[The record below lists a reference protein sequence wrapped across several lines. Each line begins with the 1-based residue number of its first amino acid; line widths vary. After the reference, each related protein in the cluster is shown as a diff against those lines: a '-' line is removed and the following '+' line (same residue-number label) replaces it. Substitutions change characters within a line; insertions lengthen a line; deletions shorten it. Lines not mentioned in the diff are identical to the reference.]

1 MDTVGKLPV
10 QPGPEKIPISE
21 AVRGDPRVEF
31 IGSFDEDRHLIR
43 LPIEAI
49 EHHEDLSRIRGD
61 DPESVDILAKSMQRC
76 GGAPLYSPLLF
87 IQLLVSGVLRFF
99 VADGHQRLRAAR
111 QNGDTHIICV
121 WVSRW
126 KTATDAVEACI
137 SANFARWEMGEND
150 VFSIISTG
158 KISNKEIQVLTGFS
172 ESKINRL
179 EIIAE
184 HPKLVPLVKEKLL
197 GATVAV
203 KLVKACNKNPDK
215 LNALVNTLTEKA
227 TYAKRDAE
235 VWRNRIRSDR
245 RRKYDASAKAKAD
258 PKSYFKDLDWASWE
272 FGLEGDDAVVA
283 GDDGQLRLNVDKEV
297 SERLDA
303 ARVGDSDEWRK
314 SYAIFGLFER
324 EHDRVHPEDLR
335 SVLDDWDDI
344 RLKLEAIYA
353 NRMKKQIGDPVIPT
367 TNPVHEVEPP
377 ESPTQQ
383 DAEMEFDASD
393 SGES

>member
-1 MDTVGKLPV
+1 MDKEGTMPV
-10 QPGPEKIPISE
+10 QSGPNEVPIIE
-21 AVRGDPRVEF
+21 TVRGDPRVEF
-31 IGSFDEDRHLIR
+31 IGSVDEDRHLVR
-43 LPIEAI
+43 LPIETV

-61 DPESVDILAKSMQRC
+61 DPESVDILAKSMKRS

-126 KTATDAVEACI
+126 QTAKDAMEECI

-172 ESKINRL
+172 ESKIGRL

-203 KLVKACNKNPDK
+203 KLVKACNRNPDK
-215 LNALVNTLTEKA
+215 LNALVNTLIEKA
-227 TYAKRDAE
+227 TRAKRKAE
-235 VWRNRIRSDR
+235 HWRNLIRNDR
-245 RRKYDASAKAKAD
+245 RRKYDKSARAKAD
-258 PKSYFKDLDWASWE
+258 PKSYFKDIDWASWE
-272 FGLEGDDAVVA
+272 FGLEGDDAVVT
-283 GDDGQLRLNVDKEV
+283 GKDGQLRLKLEQEV

-324 EHDRVHPEDLR
+324 DHDRVHPEDLR
-335 SVLDDWDDI
+335 AVLDDWDAI
-344 RLKLEAIYA
+344 RLKLEAIYE
-353 NRMKKQIGDPVIPT
+353 NRMKKQVGDPAIPT
-367 TNPVHEVEPP
+367 TNPVSEVEPP
-377 ESPTQQ
+377 DSPTQQ

-393 SGES
+393 SDES